1 MQKPQLRLLGLFFG
15 LLLSVTSASIAH
27 AVLGEKSTSNQKV
40 KAELR
45 AASQKAIPDAT
56 TSTTAKWSVQEIQG
70 DGVTVKEYSDK
81 DGNVFAVSWRGINR
95 PDLSLLL
102 GDYYQEFFSAEQAA
116 VKTKSRAPSETK
128 SARVTVRR
136 SGHMRDMRGF
146 AFLPDKV
153 PAGVNVEELQR

>member
-1 MQKPQLRLLGLFFG
+1 MQKPNAGLYVQLLCLLFAV
-15 LLLSVTSASIAH
+15 SSASTAH
-27 AVLGEKSTSNQKV
+27 AVLGEKSSSAQKV
-40 KAELR
+40 KEELR
-45 AASQKAIPDAT
+45 AASQKVIAD
-56 TSTTAKWSVQEIQG
+56 STTTVNSKWTVQVIPG
-70 DGVTVKEYSDK
+70 DGVTVKEFSDN

-102 GDYYQEFFSAEQAA
+102 GDYYQEFFNAEQEAP
-116 VKTKSRAPSETK
+116 KTKSRAPSETK

-153 PAGVNVEELQR
+153 PAGVNVEELPR